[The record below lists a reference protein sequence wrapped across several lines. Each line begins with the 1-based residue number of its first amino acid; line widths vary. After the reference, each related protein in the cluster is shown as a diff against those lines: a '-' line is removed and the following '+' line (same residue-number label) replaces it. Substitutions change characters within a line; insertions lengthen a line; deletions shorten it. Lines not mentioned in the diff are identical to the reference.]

1 MYILLTIHSITRWLV
16 VLAGVLAIV
25 FLTTELNTKEH
36 VRRKAKIAYI
46 SFAHLMTLQA
56 LLGLGVLY
64 QFSET
69 IGIQRID
76 WEHAG
81 TMIVAAIVA
90 NIPQFLK
97 KMDTPAYK
105 KAALYATIGALVL
118 VLVGVASLGGIAKWT
133 HIHGLF

>member
-16 VLAGVLAIV
+16 VITGILAIV
-25 FLTTELNTKEH
+25 FLLNELTSKEH

-46 SFAHLMTLQA
+46 SFAHLMTMQT
-56 LLGLGVLY
+56 LLGLGVFY

-69 IGIQRID
+69 IGIQRFH

-81 TMIVAAIVA
+81 TMIIAAILA
-90 NIPQFLK
+90 NIPQFLRK
-97 KMDTPAYK
+97 LDSPAYK
-105 KAALYATIGALVL
+105 KAALYATVGALVL
-118 VLVGVASLGGIAKWT
+118 VIAGVASLGGFAKWT